1 MKTVTINH
9 CTYFFDDDT
18 SDAEIKKII
27 QEVKIAKKDRKELTK
42 E

>member
-9 CTYFFDDDT
+9 CTYFFDEDT
-18 SDAEIKKII
+18 TDAEIKKVI
-27 QEVKIAKKDRKELTK
+27 QQVKIAKTNRKELTK